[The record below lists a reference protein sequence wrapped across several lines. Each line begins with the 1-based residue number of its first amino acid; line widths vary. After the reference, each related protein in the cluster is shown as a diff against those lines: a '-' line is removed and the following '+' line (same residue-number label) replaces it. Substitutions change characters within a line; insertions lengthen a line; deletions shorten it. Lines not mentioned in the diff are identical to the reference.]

1 MGSPLGLV
9 LANIFMIGLE
19 TSVISNQMIKQNY
32 GKNLDNILLA
42 LNSVYKGIKFAIE
55 IKKDN
60 TIPCLDTL
68 IRTKPGQI
76 ETAVYSRKTCTNLYV
91 N

>member
-1 MGSPLGLV
+1 
-9 LANIFMIGLE
+9 MIGLE
-19 TSVISNQMIKQNY
+19 TSVISNQMIEQNY

-42 LNSVYKGIKFAIE
+42 LNNVYKGIKFAIE

-60 TIPCLDTL
+60 TITFLDSL
-68 IRTKPGQI
+68 ARTKPGKI
-76 ETAVYSRKTCTNLYV
+76 ETTVYSRKTCTNLYV